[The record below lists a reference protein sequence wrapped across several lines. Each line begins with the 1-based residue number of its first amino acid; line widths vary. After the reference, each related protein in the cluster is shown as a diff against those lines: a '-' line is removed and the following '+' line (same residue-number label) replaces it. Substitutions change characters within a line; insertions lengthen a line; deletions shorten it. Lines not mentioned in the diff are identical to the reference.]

1 MKGKLDGMRMHA
13 LWTTLA
19 DRIKNGGGSLIA
31 TSGEEAASWTPPASR
46 AVATA
51 LALTILLLVLVGLL
65 TGQFIWQSQRDAEAA
80 AEGRAAS
87 AAYIASTHVRWLIE
101 ANLQTLRRIDDS
113 LGGKRDLLTTGTV
126 HDLDQAVAALPGAV
140 YVWVF
145 DADGRSVL
153 TNEPEFTSISIADRD
168 YFAALKAGAEWDI
181 GPLLTGRHTGRKV
194 FPIGRRIERD
204 SLFLGVAVI
213 YVPADLLAQFW
224 QSMDLGS
231 NSTVGLLRDDG
242 WLVARYPVPERTMN
256 LASYVLFTEHLP
268 KASEGFYEVESSPA
282 DGVARV
288 VGYRRVEGLPLITV
302 VGIPVEVLRDRFQE
316 RMGEITLLAAPVGL
330 ALLLVSLWV
339 VRLLRHEE
347 RAHHALSQ
355 ALEENRLLLRE
366 VHHRV
371 KNNLQTVSALIRLQ
385 PGPPEAK
392 EDLMHRI
399 AAMTAVHEHIYGSD
413 QFGYLDIA
421 DYIHTLVV
429 GLREGYGSA
438 VKVECELASVD
449 VTPDQALPLGLI
461 VNEVVSNAFKHAFPD
476 GRTGLITLKLEVTEA
491 GQAVLRVRDNGV
503 GYQPGKSTGMGR
515 RLIGGLAQQID
526 GDYELRNEDGTLFVL
541 KFPLMAALID
551 QADKMDSKAAE

>member
-1 MKGKLDGMRMHA
+1 M
-13 LWTTLA
+13 
-19 DRIKNGGGSLIA
+19 
-31 TSGEEAASWTPPASR
+31 
-46 AVATA
+46 
-51 LALTILLLVLVGLL
+51 
-65 TGQFIWQSQRDAEAA
+65 
-80 AEGRAAS
+80 
-87 AAYIASTHVRWLIE
+87 
-101 ANLQTLRRIDDS
+101 
-113 LGGKRDLLTTGTV
+113 
-126 HDLDQAVAALPGAV
+126 
-140 YVWVF
+140 
-145 DADGRSVL
+145 
-153 TNEPEFTSISIADRD
+153 
-168 YFAALKAGAEWDI
+168 
-181 GPLLTGRHTGRKV
+181 
-194 FPIGRRIERD
+194 
-204 SLFLGVAVI
+204 
-213 YVPADLLAQFW
+213 
-224 QSMDLGS
+224 
-231 NSTVGLLRDDG
+231 
-242 WLVARYPVPERTMN
+242 
-256 LASYVLFTEHLP
+256 
-268 KASEGFYEVESSPA
+268 
-282 DGVARV
+282 
-288 VGYRRVEGLPLITV
+288 
-302 VGIPVEVLRDRFQE
+302 
-316 RMGEITLLAAPVGL
+316 
-330 ALLLVSLWV
+330 

-461 VNEVVSNAFKHAFPD
+461 INEVVSNAFKHAFPD

-526 GDYELRNEDGTLFVL
+526 GEYELRNEDGTLFVL